1 MYMSVYMHISWGD
14 DRTGQL
20 EPKQGDTVLCVRV
33 RVRVRVRVGVCV
45 CVNFFFGGRGVP
57 PKQCIHSIWLNN
69 NAL

>member
-33 RVRVRVRVGVCV
+33 RVRVRVGVCV
-45 CVNFFFGGRGVP
+45 CVIFFLVGGGYLPNSAFILFG
-57 PKQCIHSIWLNN
+57 
-69 NAL
+69 